1 MGQQYGYHGR
11 PMNQGVTQSM
21 MSPYPQY
28 PARGTQP
35 AQPMG
40 RGTRNGPIILSSEE
54 QPLLMSAEQTEK
66 PRPRRRKRKR
76 VSSGDG
82 DEHYV
87 VRSETVSLDIDEE
100 ESAGL
105 DKNGYDKYT
114 FVNMNEY
121 LPAIDDEFEE
131 WLFFS
136 KKLWKRQRKYRD
148 KGYAV
153 DPLVA
158 DSIST
163 SLDSPIASPE
173 RSPREFQFKSVFL
186 KGRMRSKHN
195 VLRKSKVVN
204 IMQTLGLAPP
214 WNAMKKYKKWREC
227 FQWNKG
233 RKSKKG
239 KATDGLRVGPRL
251 K

>member
-1 MGQQYGYHGR
+1 MG
-11 PMNQGVTQSM
+11 N
-21 MSPYPQY
+21 
-28 PARGTQP
+28 
-35 AQPMG
+35 
-40 RGTRNGPIILSSEE
+40 GTRSGPIILSSEE
-54 QPLLMSAEQTEK
+54 QPLLMSSNQTEQRSK
-66 PRPRRRKRKR
+66 RRRKRKR
-76 VSSGDG
+76 VSDEDG

-87 VRSETVSLDIDEE
+87 VRSETVSLDIAEE

-121 LPAIDDEFEE
+121 LPDIDDEFAE

-148 KGYAV
+148 RGYAV

-163 SLDSPIASPE
+163 SLDSPILSPQN
-173 RSPREFQFKSVFL
+173 SPKGLPFKSVFQ
-186 KGRMRSKHN
+186 GRMKSKHN
-195 VLRKSKVVN
+195 VLKKSKVVN

-214 WNAMKKYKKWREC
+214 WKAMKKYKKWRKC
-227 FQWNKG
+227 FKWNICG
-233 RKSKKG
+233 KSKG
-239 KATDGLRVGPRL
+239 KDTDGLRVGPRL